1 MNIIILLLILI
12 IILIIIYYFIYNKN
26 INIHENFYTALS
38 DNAIKYRN
46 DANELISK
54 YNETLLDI
62 QGYKKQAQDT
72 WNNFVNNGRTRTLY
86 NNYLTANSNLS
97 NSTIRLSNILADK
110 NDTIGK
116 AINAENLAAIEN
128 AELEAKAASDAV
140 SKVISDT
147 KAESDAKAAETIKAG
162 QTEREKAINLA
173 KEKADEAKIAA
184 EKAYAAKTT
193 ADAAKIEADKAE
205 NDAKIAAKVAAD
217 ALAYAN
223 SDSASDG
230 IPEFN
235 ISTGISSLTGTPKT
249 SEPFAFNK
257 NELFFVK
264 I

>member
-26 INIHENFYTALS
+26 IHENFYTALS
-38 DNAIKYRN
+38 DNAKMYREKAT
-46 DANELISK
+46 ANENE
-54 YNETLLDI
+54 YNQLLLDI
-62 QGYKKQAQDT
+62 QEYRKQSQNT
-72 WNNFVNNGRTRTLY
+72 WDNFLNNGRTRTLY
-86 NNYLTANSNLS
+86 NYYLTANSNLS
-97 NSTIRLSNILADK
+97 TNTNRLNNIVLPNRNKAIAD
-110 NDTIGK
+110 

-140 SKVISDT
+140 SKVILDA
-147 KAESDAKAAETIKAG
+147 KAESDAKAAENIKAG
-162 QTEREKAINLA
+162 QTERENAINLA

-193 ADAAKIEADKAE
+193 ADAAKIEADKTE

-230 IPEFN
+230 IPEFTT
-235 ISTGISSLTGTPKT
+235 STGISTTGVPNTN
-249 SEPFAFNK
+249 EPFAFNK